1 MTGNVKAIDD
11 LNDSEV
17 AAFIKNYERLGK
29 AEGGVWPL
37 SELHREQSRRVS
49 SKFPPREMIDGILRL
64 CRESDDRRVSYV
76 AIWNAFEP
84 ETPWQAYH
92 SQKQVTNGLYKV
104 GAYCLDHDMPMLSV
118 LVVPATTRVL
128 TEEAVN
134 NIWSFAKDRGADVGD
149 NAAAYVEKEAVR
161 ALDLIESG
169 LTT

>member
-11 LNDSEV
+11 LNDAEI

-29 AEGGVWPL
+29 TEGGVWPL

-49 SKFPPREMIDGILRL
+49 SKFSPREMIDAILRL

-104 GAYCLDHDMPMLSV
+104 GAYCLDHGMPMLSV

-128 TEEAVN
+128 TDEAVS
-134 NIWSFAKDRGADVGD
+134 NIWEFAKKRGAAVGD
-149 NAAAYVEKEAVR
+149 NAASYAENEALR
-161 ALDLIESG
+161 ALHMIEG
-169 LTT
+169 RD